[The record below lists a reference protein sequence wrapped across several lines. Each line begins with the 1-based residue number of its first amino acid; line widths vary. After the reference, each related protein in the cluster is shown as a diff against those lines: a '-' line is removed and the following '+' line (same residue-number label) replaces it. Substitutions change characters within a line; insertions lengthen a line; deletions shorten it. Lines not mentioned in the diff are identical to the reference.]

1 MKKIK
6 KLAALVLA
14 AALCITTLS
23 GCGQKAQP
31 TPPPP
36 SEVDVEAAAAD
47 IYQFLAGVPADTM
60 VATLNGQDITAAEL
74 VSWVVTCCD
83 NIASYNYYTTGSDA
97 INWDQKTNE
106 MTMTDFL
113 LDEALNMAAFQKL
126 LHLRSE
132 DEGIALSE
140 EEKAQIETA
149 LQTME
154 KSVEEQLGMPLDKY
168 LSMYG
173 MTRSVYAMNG
183 ESDLMFQALAEA
195 RFGEGAEGEP
205 TDADIEA
212 YWEEQ
217 GNYYVKHILLATI
230 DLNNRLPLSESEIA
244 QQREKAEGIL
254 EQLRQAQDPLALFD
268 TLMNEHSQDPG
279 LLSQPDG
286 YEFQANTTVDPAF
299 EAAALALEHG
309 QISDIV
315 EGVSGFH
322 IILRLP
328 PQIDPAQY
336 KEQYITQ
343 KMTELLQGWLEQ
355 SELKTT
361 AHVDK
366 MDARTIFER
375 LGAYRTAIQLEQEQ
389 QAADNASATN
399 SSASGVQ

>member
-1 MKKIK
+1 MKKYK

-14 AALCITTLS
+14 AALCISPLT
-23 GCGQKAQP
+23 GCGKERPAPPDPAQ
-31 TPPPP
+31 
-36 SEVDVEAAAAD
+36 VDVEAAAVD
-47 IYQFLAGVPADTM
+47 IYQFLAGIPADTM
-60 VATLNGQDITAAEL
+60 VATVNGQDITAAEL

-83 NIASYNYYTTGSDA
+83 NIASYNYYTTGVDT

-113 LDEALNMAAFQKL
+113 LDEALNMAAFQTL
-126 LHLRSE
+126 MHIRSE
-132 DEGIALSE
+132 DEGIALSQ
-140 EEKAQIETA
+140 EEKDRIETA
-149 LQTME
+149 IQTME
-154 KSVEEQLGMPLDKY
+154 QSVEAQMGMSLDKY

-173 MTRSVYAMNG
+173 MTRAVYAMNG
-183 ESDLMFQALAEA
+183 ESDLMFQALAQA
-195 RFGEGAEGEP
+195 RFGEGTEGEP
-205 TDADIEA
+205 TAEDIAA

-230 DLNNRLPLSESEIA
+230 DLENRLPLSESEIA
-244 QQREKAEGIL
+244 QQREKAEDIL
-254 EQLRQAQDPLALFD
+254 AQLRQAQDPLALFD
-268 TLMNEHSQDPG
+268 TLMHEHSQDPG

-299 EAAALALEHG
+299 EQAALALEHG

-328 PQIDPAQY
+328 PKIDPAQH

-375 LGAYRTAIQLEQEQ
+375 LSAYRTAIQMQQEQ
-389 QAADNASATN
+389 QSDPSASAPD
-399 SSASGVQ
+399 ASGAK

>member
-1 MKKIK
+1 MKKYE

-14 AALCITTLS
+14 AALCISPLT
-23 GCGQKAQP
+23 GCGQQQP
-31 TPPPP
+31 TPPDPAQ
-36 SEVDVEAAAAD
+36 VDVEAAAAD
-47 IYQFLAGVPADTM
+47 IYQFLAGIPADTA
-60 VATLNGQDITAAEL
+60 VATVEGQDITAAEL

-83 NIASYNYYTTGSDA
+83 NIASYNYYATGSDA
-97 INWDQKTNE
+97 INWDQQTGE
-106 MTMTDFL
+106 MSMNDFL

-126 LHLRSE
+126 MQIKSE
-132 DEGIALSE
+132 DEGFALSE

-149 LQTME
+149 MQTME
-154 KSVEEQLGMPLDKY
+154 QSVETQMGMSLDKY

-173 MTRSVYAMNG
+173 MTRDVYAKNG
-183 ESDLMFQALAEA
+183 ESDLMFQALALA
-195 RFGEGAEGEP
+195 RFGEGTEGEP
-205 TDADIEA
+205 TEEDIAA

-230 DLNNRLPLSESEIA
+230 DLTTNLPLSESEIA
-244 QQREKAEGIL
+244 QQREKAEGLL

-299 EAAALALEHG
+299 EQAALALEHG

-328 PQIDPAQY
+328 PKIDPAQY

-361 AHVDK
+361 SHVDK

-375 LGAYRTAIQLEQEQ
+375 LGAYRTAVQLEQEQ
-389 QAADNASATN
+389 QAAPDASAAEP
-399 SSASGVQ
+399 SAS

>member
-1 MKKIK
+1 MKNMK

-23 GCGQKAQP
+23 GCGKEQP
-31 TPPPP
+31 TPPDP
-36 SEVDVEAAAAD
+36 SEVDVEAAATD

-83 NIASYNYYTTGSDA
+83 NIASYNYYTTGLDA
-97 INWDQKTNE
+97 INWEQKTNE
-106 MTMTDFL
+106 MTMTEFL

-126 LHLRSE
+126 LHIRSE

-140 EEKAQIETA
+140 EEKTQIETA

-154 KSVEEQLGMPLDKY
+154 KSVEEQLGMSLDKY

-173 MTRSVYAMNG
+173 MTRSIYAFNG

-205 TDADIEA
+205 TDEDIAA

-230 DLNNRLPLSESEIA
+230 DLNNRLPLSEAEIA

-254 EQLRQAQDPLALFD
+254 EQLRQAQDPLTLFD

-286 YEFQANTTVDPAF
+286 YEFQVNTSVDPAF

-328 PQIDPAQY
+328 PKIDPAQY
-336 KEQYITQ
+336 REQVVTE
-343 KMTELLQGWLEQ
+343 KMTQLLQGWLEQ

-375 LGAYRTAIQLEQEQ
+375 LGSYRSAVQLQQEQ
-389 QAADNASATN
+389 QAADNASAADP
-399 SSASGVQ
+399 SASGAK